1 MMNRHRE
8 PIPIPTLDDSLSRVK
23 RLAEDIK
30 LILEKE
36 GIKRSQLAR
45 ALGVSRVEVWHWE
58 KGNRMPRDPL
68 ITICLLS
75 WGDKLR
81 EA

>member
-1 MMNRHRE
+1 MMRKRQE
-8 PIPIPTLDDSLSRVK
+8 PIPIPTLDDSLSRLK
-23 RLAEDIK
+23 RLTGDIK
-30 LILEKE
+30 LIREKE
-36 GIKRSQLAR
+36 GINRSQLAR

>member
-1 MMNRHRE
+1 MKRHQE
-8 PIPIPTLDDSLSRVK
+8 PMPIPTLDDSLSRVK

-30 LILEKE
+30 LIREKE

-81 EA
+81 NA